1 MVSTSGRW
9 IIEPYG
15 IFNGYSGVTT
25 NQSEGFNTLMKQM
38 TMRKEKSADS
48 LSLALYFLQCYF
60 KNEVQRGLAGL
71 GQYTLDKSFQGMSI
85 DAEDMD
91 LEDCYPPAEIVEK
104 MVLVRQQTDRESNIA
119 KMNGNKQIG
128 ADEMEGDDIVDENE
142 KDEQNK
148 STTNNILPSSQMM
161 IVDNNKCIYQPEMKV
176 FTVQGTCDVHAV
188 KLFPKQ
194 SCTCPAK
201 SECYH
206 VLSAKLYMGMDL
218 GKKQKKITMS
228 H

>member
-1 MVSTSGRW
+1 MYTQDIKQLLMSTSEEEYRKLFSILSGRWSQPFCDYYHSSIEHEVVSTSGRW

-25 NQSEGFNTLMKQM
+25 NQSEGFNTLMKQI
-38 TMRKEKSADS
+38 TMRK
-48 LSLALYFLQCYF
+48 

-71 GQYTLDKSFQGMSI
+71 GQYTLDKRFQGMSI

-104 MVLVRQQTDRESNIA
+104 MMLVRQQTDRESNIA
-119 KMNGNKQIG
+119 KMNGNEQIG

-142 KDEQNK
+142 KDEQDK
-148 STTNNILPSSQMM
+148 GTTPTILQSSQVARAQM

-176 FTVQGTCDVHAV
+176 STVQGTCDVHAV
-188 KLFPKQ
+188 KLFPK
-194 SCTCPAK
+194 
-201 SECYH
+201 
-206 VLSAKLYMGMDL
+206 
-218 GKKQKKITMS
+218 
-228 H
+228 

>member
-1 MVSTSGRW
+1 
-9 IIEPYG
+9 
-15 IFNGYSGVTT
+15 
-25 NQSEGFNTLMKQM
+25 MKQI

-60 KNEVQRGLAGL
+60 KNGVQRGLAGL
-71 GQYTLDKSFQGMSI
+71 GQYTLDKSFQGMSM

-104 MVLVRQQTDRESNIA
+104 MVLVRKQTDRESNMT
-119 KMNGNKQIG
+119 KMNGNEQIG

-142 KDEQNK
+142 KDEQDK
-148 STTNNILPSSQMM
+148 GTTNNILQSSQVARAQI

-206 VLSAKLYMGMDL
+206 VLSAKLYKGMDL
-218 GKKQKKITMS
+218 GKKQKKITMTQLRRNTRPRTNRKKEERD
-228 H
+228 